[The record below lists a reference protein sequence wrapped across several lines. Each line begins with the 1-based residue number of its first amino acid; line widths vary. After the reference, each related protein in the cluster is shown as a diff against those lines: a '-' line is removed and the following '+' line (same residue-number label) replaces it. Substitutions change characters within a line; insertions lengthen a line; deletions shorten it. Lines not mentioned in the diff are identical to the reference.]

1 MVRVAAFS
9 IEDLQLIFR
18 SSDHLPPH
26 FHARKGA
33 EWEIRVFID
42 TSTRENGLDYNY
54 KFPKT
59 ISRKF
64 RGLPK
69 DKEQQLLES
78 VIKYRRDLLVE
89 WQMKVSSGE
98 IV

>member
-1 MVRVAAFS
+1 
-9 IEDLQLIFR
+9 
-18 SSDHLPPH
+18 
-26 FHARKGA
+26 
-33 EWEIRVFID
+33 VFID

-54 KFPKT
+54 KFPKN

-69 DKEQQLLES
+69 DKEQLLLEK
-78 VIKYRRDLLVE
+78 VLKYRQELLSE
-89 WQMKVSSGE
+89 WQIKVSSGE